1 MNGSKPG
8 KPTAPDKST
17 NNQKEQTMGRPSK
30 EQLEE
35 LIHASWRDL
44 TLAERRIAIR
54 EMDRRAN
61 NDSAVK
67 IFAEDL
73 LRAHPGL
80 SALEAWDKAKGL
92 HETEQHAPAP
102 VIYGKD
108 TAEPTPEPSADGDS
122 DVWLDELPADEHH
135 SRDTEAMGIAIE
147 CRQHPGKWR
156 RLGCFAT
163 RKQAQTRAEAIRRNK
178 KTWAGVGARAI
189 DRDQRHETWISY
201 QGGAQ

>member
-1 MNGSKPG
+1 
-8 KPTAPDKST
+8 
-17 NNQKEQTMGRPSK
+17 MGRPSK
-30 EQLEE
+30 ERLEE

-44 TLAERRIAIR
+44 TPSERRSATR

-92 HETEQHAPAP
+92 HEIESRTPAME
-102 VIYGKD
+102 IYSD
-108 TAEPTPEPSADGDS
+108 DADEPSVDAGS
-122 DVWLDELPADEHH
+122 DAEWLDELPADEYQG
-135 SRDTEAMGIAIE
+135 STAAVMGMIAK

-156 RLGCFAT
+156 RLSESAT
-163 RKQAQTRAEAIRRNK
+163 RKQAQTRAASIRRNK
-178 KTWAGVGARAI
+178 KAWAGFDARAI
-189 DRDQRHETWISY
+189 DHNQRHETWISY
-201 QGGAQ
+201 QGDAK

>member
-1 MNGSKPG
+1 
-8 KPTAPDKST
+8 
-17 NNQKEQTMGRPSK
+17 MGRPSK

-44 TLAERRIAIR
+44 TQSERRIAIR
-54 EMDRRAN
+54 EMDRRAT
-61 NDSAVK
+61 NDSYVK

-80 SALEAWDKAKGL
+80 SALEAWDKAKGP

-108 TAEPTPEPSADGDS
+108 TTEPTPEPSSDDDA
-122 DVWLDELPADEHH
+122 DVWLAELPADEHH

-147 CRQHPGKWR
+147 CRQHTGKWR
-156 RLGCFAT
+156 RLACFAT
-163 RKQAQTRAEAIRRNK
+163 RKQAQTRAASIRRNQK
-178 KTWAGVGARAI
+178 AWAGVDARAI
-189 DRDQRHETWISY
+189 DHNQRHETWISY
-201 QGGAQ
+201 QGGAK